1 MFPSSTS
8 NSKWA
13 RLRRDVLRLIG
24 ILLLLEVAARVDPVR
39 SLLASKLDTYENLL
53 WYSDLLPAYQDQLKN
68 GSHYDVWMIGSSYM
82 MTSLDPAQ
90 IQAEVQAAG
99 FEGMTF
105 QNYGMTNMRNLVEM
119 AAVFDRWML
128 QLDQPDVVVIAIAE
142 QNFLNNAELPG
153 RIFGSPMENMLIF
166 PDTVDDYVARFL
178 YNTSAVFRY
187 GVISRNAFLQ
197 PLERAALKSYPSG
210 GWTPSE
216 NTYEPCDFSVFK
228 PPPFNQ
234 TAFQAGITRFDQLV
248 EVFQKRE
255 IPIVVVNIPL
265 SACGLH
271 RFYPTFEAYQHN
283 YLQPITA
290 HIESLGLPFLE
301 LDTRF
306 YAEVPE
312 AEQHLFFSNLS
323 HPNLT
328 AGKMLSSWTADF
340 IAAWLDDAGS
350 R

>member
-1 MFPSSTS
+1 MSLSSTS
-8 NSKWA
+8 SSKWA

-24 ILLLLEVAARVDPVR
+24 IWLLLEVTARVDPVR
-39 SLLASKLDTYENLL
+39 SLLATKLDPYENLL
-53 WYSDLLPAYQDQLKN
+53 WYSDLLPAYHDQLLN
-68 GSHYDVWMIGSSYM
+68 GPHYDVWMIGSSYM

-90 IQAEVQAAG
+90 IQDEMQAAG

-105 QNYGMTNMRNLVEM
+105 QNYGMTNMRNLTEM

-128 QLDQPDVVVIAIAE
+128 QLDQPDRVVIAIAE

-187 GVISRNAFLQ
+187 GVISRNAVLL
-197 PLERAALKSYPSG
+197 PPESASLKSYPSG
-210 GWTPSE
+210 GWTPYE
-216 NTYEPCDFSVFK
+216 ETYEPCDFSVFR
-228 PPPFNQ
+228 PPPFKDA
-234 TAFQAGITRFDQLV
+234 AFQAGIERFDQLV
-248 EVFQKRE
+248 AVFQKRD
-255 IPIVVVNIPL
+255 IPILVVNIPL

-271 RFYPTFEAYQHN
+271 RFYPTFQDYQRQ
-283 YLQPITA
+283 YLQPIAA
-290 HIESLGLPFLE
+290 HVETLGLPFFE

-312 AEQHLFFSNLS
+312 VEQHLLFRNLT
-323 HPNLT
+323 HPNQI
-328 AGKMLSSWTADF
+328 AAEMFSSWTADF
-340 IAAWLDDAGS
+340 IATQFQDAG
-350 R
+350 